1 MTQENKKMTTNN
13 TSESRKVTLSK
24 DTLMPLGLVI
34 ALCGAV
40 VWISSQLNNINYKL
54 DMLENKLEDQ
64 WTQRDMENW
73 GLRLK
78 MINPSITVPEIDLN

>member
-1 MTQENKKMTTNN
+1 MTPETTKMTTD
-13 TSESRKVTLSK
+13 TKRLTLTK
-24 DTLMPLGLVI
+24 ETLMPLGLVI
-34 ALCGAV
+34 VLCGGV
-40 VWISSQLNNINYKL
+40 VWISTQLNNINYKL

-78 MINPSITVPEIDLN
+78 MSNPTLLVPELNDN